1 MWGNF
6 SSSLG
11 RATANFRW
19 RSSGGIGEIGW
30 AVIACLFISRFVSG
44 YFSQAHFFWPFVF
57 YLRVSAACF
66 PNFFKSRSNVSL
78 VLAHVEVAANMDRN
92 RGVRKES
99 VVHIVPPVSPNERH

>member
-66 PNFFKSRSNVSL
+66 PIFFISRSNVSL
-78 VLAHVEVAANMDRN
+78 ILDDVVAMCQQSAIKGFVLLSRLGCLTLEHLYM
-92 RGVRKES
+92 K
-99 VVHIVPPVSPNERH
+99 I

>member
-1 MWGNF
+1 MSPISAMWGNF

-78 VLAHVEVAANMDRN
+78 VLAHVEVAANMIAIE
-92 RGVRKES
+92 G
-99 VVHIVPPVSPNERH
+99 